1 MTPAQSVGAT
11 LFVVVGEVSGD
22 MQAARLVT
30 ELLRRDP
37 SISVSGFGGSYMAA
51 AGVRLLEDST
61 AWGVIGHVD
70 PLRRLPAYVRALGR
84 VESAIRE
91 CGPDVLLLVDFAAF
105 NLRLAERL
113 HGSVPVACYFPPMVS
128 IRKGARARKVA
139 RLGMRLLAT
148 LRREAA
154 AYEAAGGDV
163 VFVGHPVVDLMERA
177 VDPRGARRRLGIPE
191 NSPVIGLLPG
201 SRHQEIHAHL
211 PIMLDAA
218 ALIRH
223 RLPDVRFV
231 LPVPA
236 KELGRP
242 VEEYVKASPVPVRL
256 TTESEEA
263 IRSAVLL
270 ITATGTATLE
280 ATVLGVPMVA
290 VYRLPWLSWV
300 IARSV
305 VTIRHAALPNILAGR
320 GIVPELLQ
328 HRMTPTA
335 IADAAVDLIRD
346 PHRLRAMRD
355 ELLRVAADLGEPGA
369 AGRAAGEVLRL
380 LNLVASQKMRGVRWE
395 RA

>member
-1 MTPAQSVGAT
+1 MTHARSRGAT

-22 MQAARLVT
+22 MQAARLVA

-37 SISVSGFGGSYMAA
+37 SVSVIGIGGSHMAA
-51 AGVRLLEDST
+51 SGVRLLEDST

-70 PLRRLPAYVRALGR
+70 PLLRLRTYLRALAR

-91 CGPDVLLLVDFAAF
+91 SRPQVLLLVDFAAF

-113 HGSVPVACYFPPMVS
+113 RGVVPVAYYFPPMVS
-128 IRKGARARKVA
+128 IRKGDRARKVA

-154 AYEAAGGDV
+154 AFEAAGGDV
-163 VFVGHPVVDLMERA
+163 VFVGHPVMDLAQRA
-177 VDPRGARRRLGIPE
+177 TDPAAARRRLGIPE
-191 NSPVIGLLPG
+191 SAPVVGLLPG
-201 SRHQEIHAHL
+201 SRHQEINAHL

-218 ALIRH
+218 ARILQRV
-223 RLPDVRFV
+223 PEVQFV

-236 KELGRP
+236 EELRRA
-242 VEEYVKASPVPVRL
+242 VVARVSISSVPVRVV
-256 TTESEEA
+256 SDSGDA
-263 IRSAVLL
+263 MRSAMLL

-290 VYRLPWLSWV
+290 VYRLPWLSWL
-300 IARSV
+300 IAKSV

-320 GIVPELLQ
+320 EIVPELLQ
-328 HRMTPTA
+328 QRMTPMA
-335 IADAAVDLIRD
+335 IADTVVDLVRD
-346 PHRLRAMRD
+346 PARREVMRA
-355 ELLRVAADLGEPGA
+355 ELLRVAGDLGEPGA

-380 LNLVASQKMRGVRWE
+380 LDRVASEKMRGVRWE